1 MHGYVIITSKQTCS
15 HISLDRATVAPACSL
30 RLCFFEG
37 ERLANALSLHQ
48 SHLQNLQKA
57 VVIKSIMTSHSI
69 NQRSITIT
77 YNISIPSE
85 AAASSLS
92 SSSST
97 TLDPKRSISIPLE
110 GEGDLSSLS
119 KALDKARSETND
131 TLTQWKDAIGEI
143 EKIKEARVAREAE
156 ERKRLAKKAKSVAQ
170 GEEQEEEEDAGDSD
184 EDDEDAE

>member
-1 MHGYVIITSKQTCS
+1 MYSLHRNGHARILL
-15 HISLDRATVAPACSL
+15 LDRATIAPACS
-30 RLCFFEG
+30 CFFN
-37 ERLANALSLHQ
+37 ERSVRFVFASISFTRHTK
-48 SHLQNLQKA
+48 SS
-57 VVIKSIMTSHSI
+57 VIKPIMASQSI

-85 AAASSLS
+85 AAASSS